1 MNSIVLSGT
10 RTLVPSRTR
19 STCYRG
25 RKSELTLCCAKI
37 FRARNF
43 TNLESFGFL
52 LTDLRLLTANVS
64 RNALWP
70 CRPVNGSP
78 QPVCPNRGIVFDAP
92 ATARPLAR
100 PTNLSQ
106 QCGAVR

>member
-52 LTDLRLLTANVS
+52 LTDLRLLTAVDVPCSADRCRVS
-64 RNALWP
+64 ELCAERANSVHELRAE
-70 CRPVNGSP
+70 S
-78 QPVCPNRGIVFDAP
+78 
-92 ATARPLAR
+92 
-100 PTNLSQ
+100 
-106 QCGAVR
+106 